1 MHLLLIQFKD
11 DLLDQEL
18 ENLKKQGV
26 FDYDKNSNFSENDD
40 EMSSEGENLDKKN
53 LKNLSKKL
61 IFKKFFYN

>member
-1 MHLLLIQFKD
+1 M
-11 DLLDQEL
+11 LDQEL

>member
-1 MHLLLIQFKD
+1 LHLLLIQFKD